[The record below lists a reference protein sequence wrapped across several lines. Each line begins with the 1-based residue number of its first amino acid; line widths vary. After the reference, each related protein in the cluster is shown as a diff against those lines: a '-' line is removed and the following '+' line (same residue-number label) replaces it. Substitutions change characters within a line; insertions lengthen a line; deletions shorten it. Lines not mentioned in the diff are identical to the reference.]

1 MIKSFFKRS
10 SLSLIL
16 FLSFVLISLTCLT
29 FLLLNNS
36 DNDTSSFTI
45 VDPSFSVSSL
55 PSITN
60 TRICFRVAHDSLSS
74 IEDTFL
80 LLRLPFP
87 SDRLLNSWRY
97 YELSKPD
104 MKPVVLPAHF
114 EGISPAE
121 SETFLQEWNLQD
133 TKQQL
138 ILSAPSGNF
147 LGMDQSFALLSDDL
161 QLGRPVPP
169 RGRLIINSNYPRY
182 CFPVSW
188 PFFFNDS
195 FGDPRGGLRIH
206 LGIDIFAE
214 EGTEVYAMTDG
225 VIQQLTTWKNAGNT
239 ILLRGKDGRG
249 YIYMH
254 LQRYAEGISEG
265 KPVKK
270 GELIAYVG
278 HTGTQSSA
286 PHLHFQVHADQ
297 SFSKAC
303 ALNPYSA
310 LVSLCQG
317 RGVTDLGRPKPH
329 FSQAREPKQQIFAS
343 KSRRK
348 TYVVVGTRL
357 IPVKSNLIGTIDGG
371 PTASRETGLDWRL
384 PDPTWKV
391 PRAEFRNPTD
401 KSETSPSSTRVTLTW
416 PKRKTLNKFLSP

>member
-1 MIKSFFKRS
+1 
-10 SLSLIL
+10 
-16 FLSFVLISLTCLT
+16 
-29 FLLLNNS
+29 
-36 DNDTSSFTI
+36 
-45 VDPSFSVSSL
+45 
-55 PSITN
+55 
-60 TRICFRVAHDSLSS
+60 
-74 IEDTFL
+74 
-80 LLRLPFP
+80 
-87 SDRLLNSWRY
+87 
-97 YELSKPD
+97 
-104 MKPVVLPAHF
+104 
-114 EGISPAE
+114 
-121 SETFLQEWNLQD
+121 
-133 TKQQL
+133 
-138 ILSAPSGNF
+138 
-147 LGMDQSFALLSDDL
+147 
-161 QLGRPVPP
+161 
-169 RGRLIINSNYPRY
+169 
-182 CFPVSW
+182 
-188 PFFFNDS
+188 
-195 FGDPRGGLRIH
+195 
-206 LGIDIFAE
+206 
-214 EGTEVYAMTDG
+214 
-225 VIQQLTTWKNAGNT
+225 
-239 ILLRGKDGRG
+239 
-249 YIYMH
+249 MH